1 MSFIILNSPNNSSIS
16 ADQVCSVGLET
27 SAIGRRGPICEAL
40 ASQQLTQP
48 TLTNT
53 GADEYLP
60 YRRESEDHETV
71 SGLLSVVYGSTP
83 EVGDMAVLDPYEF
96 RVLAPR

>member
-1 MSFIILNSPNNSSIS
+1 M
-16 ADQVCSVGLET
+16 
-27 SAIGRRGPICEAL
+27 
-40 ASQQLTQP
+40 
-48 TLTNT
+48 
-53 GADEYLP
+53 
-60 YRRESEDHETV
+60 